1 MNKFGRF
8 LLVVSALAPVLGAF
22 AINAYSQGQRGQAIW
37 YAVIGILLVVV
48 CLLCIWGCRSVLAE
62 EPLNT
67 AKVKSADK
75 EILSF
80 LIVYLLPLLS
90 QNVIAF
96 KGDLFTAGYVILI
109 VVLCVYHSN
118 AFSFNPI
125 LGMVGYHFYEVES
138 DTGMSYLLISRQVHR
153 RQENA
158 LSVVQ
163 ISDYIYLDLG
173 RG

>member
-1 MNKFGRF
+1 MNKLGRF
-8 LLVVSALAPVLGAF
+8 LLVISALAPVLGAF
-22 AINAYSQGQRGQAIW
+22 AINAYSQGDCPHAVW

-48 CLLCIWGCRSVLAE
+48 CLLCMWGCRYVLPK
-62 EPLNT
+62 EPLKT

-96 KGDLFTAGYVILI
+96 KGDLFTAVYVGIV

-118 AFSFNPI
+118 AITFNPV

-138 DTGMSYLLISRQVHR
+138 GSGMSYLLLSRQVYR
-153 RQENA
+153 RQDNE

-163 ISDYIYLDLG
+163 ISDYVYLDIS
-173 RG
+173 